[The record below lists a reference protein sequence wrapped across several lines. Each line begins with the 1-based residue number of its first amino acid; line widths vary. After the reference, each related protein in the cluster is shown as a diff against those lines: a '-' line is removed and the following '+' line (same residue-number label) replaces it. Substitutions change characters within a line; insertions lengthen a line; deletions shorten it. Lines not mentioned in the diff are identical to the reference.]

1 MALYNISSTK
11 DDKKSLEF
19 VANQSNQEQLCSIME
34 EKEENW
40 THQHKVHV
48 AANQAAERAPSN
60 RSFNGSM
67 LILHEAR
74 AL

>member
-34 EKEENW
+34 EKEEN
-40 THQHKVHV
+40 
-48 AANQAAERAPSN
+48 
-60 RSFNGSM
+60 
-67 LILHEAR
+67 
-74 AL
+74 